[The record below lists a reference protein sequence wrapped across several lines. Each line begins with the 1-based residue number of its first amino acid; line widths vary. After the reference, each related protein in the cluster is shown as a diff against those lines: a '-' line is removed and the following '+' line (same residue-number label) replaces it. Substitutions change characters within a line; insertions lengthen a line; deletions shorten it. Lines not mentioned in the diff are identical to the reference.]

1 MNIWTLLGIAPTPD
15 TREIKRAYARRL
27 KVTRPEDD
35 PAAFQELHEAYQTA
49 LQMAQFVVV
58 DPGEEDAGEP
68 EPQASTLPEPAALQ
82 EAAWDQRAALQ
93 HEHEHAWEHP
103 VAAFR
108 EEAWERPVAAYR
120 EPVDPAALAEERR
133 RQREEARAQA
143 QAASDAAFEQAQRLW
158 GQFIDGAHIAPR
170 WHLTQL
176 LDSSEMLN
184 LEVREHFELFVLQYC
199 AGEAC
204 TDELREEM
212 AAIYRWEEDDTFI
225 ARRLPQA
232 ASEALARLRAG
243 RSFRDF
249 QARAATE
256 PAVAALLKDDAGWR
270 FCSTISGAFTREVQ
284 REVALVR
291 GYHAEMLHF
300 KLNTSV
306 FEEWERRVEG
316 RRYFFET
323 ALKSCAIG
331 LAPYLC
337 AVTFGEYW
345 GLKFNLL
352 LLLAVCL
359 PLALGAGA
367 AWAHYQ
373 PLARLRGS
381 NWSFDLVHDVRHR
394 PQWQFGWMA
403 LYAVFSTLMFIP
415 DPPALLTWAVTAS
428 MVGAALG
435 AAFANSV
442 IFTGITFA
450 IAALIGLSVGAS
462 LSDRPFGPYGY
473 VACAAGVFAGM
484 QMHYRGG
491 ADFWD
496 WLGKGA
502 WIARLRYVWLAGAV
516 ALLLLADTS
525 PLPLN
530 LHAALT
536 WVWLLGGLLLSRPTI
551 HHAVGVG
558 GGFIIWA
565 GLCIALTKS
574 SVLNASPMMSIAAA
588 TSAVAIYMLVNI
600 SRATKHQ
607 HPFS

>member
-1 MNIWTLLGIAPTPD
+1 MNIWTTLGIAPTPD

-35 PAAFQELHEAYQTA
+35 PAAFQELHQAYQTA

-58 DPGEEDAGEP
+58 EPGEEDVGGPA
-68 EPQASTLPEPAALQ
+68 PQACALPEPAALL
-82 EAAWDQRAALQ
+82 LQ
-93 HEHEHAWEHP
+93 EHEQAWEHP

-108 EEAWERPVAAYR
+108 EEAWEHPVAAYR
-120 EPVDPAALAEERR
+120 EPVDPAVLEEQRR
-133 RQREEARAQA
+133 REREEARAQA
-143 QAASDAAFEQAQRLW
+143 QLASDAAFEQAQRLW
-158 GQFIDGAHIAPR
+158 GQFIDSAHVAPR
-170 WHLTQL
+170 WQLQHLL
-176 LDSSEMLN
+176 ESGDMFN
-184 LEVREHFELFVLQYC
+184 LEVREHFELFALSYC
-199 AGEAC
+199 AGDAC
-204 TDELREEM
+204 TDGLREEM

-232 ASEALARLRAG
+232 AGDALARLRAV
-243 RSFRDF
+243 RSYQQF
-249 QARAATE
+249 QVRAASE

-270 FCSTISGAFTREVQ
+270 FCSTISGAFTREMQ
-284 REVALVR
+284 REIALVR

-316 RRYFFET
+316 RRYFVET
-323 ALKSCAIG
+323 VLKSCAVG

-337 AVTFGEYW
+337 AVTFGDYW

-394 PQWQFGWMA
+394 PRWQFGWMA

-415 DPPALLTWAVTAS
+415 DPPAALTWAVTAA
-428 MVGAALG
+428 MVGAAPL

-442 IFTGITFA
+442 VFTGITFA
-450 IAALIGLSVGAS
+450 IAALIGLLIGAS
-462 LSDRPFGPYGY
+462 LSDRPFEPYGY

-491 ADFWD
+491 ADLWV
-496 WLGKGA
+496 WLGKDA
-502 WIARLRYVWLAGAV
+502 WIARLRYAWLAGAS
-516 ALLLLADTS
+516 ALLVLADAS

-551 HHAVGVG
+551 HHAAGVG

-565 GLCIALTKS
+565 GLCIVLTKS

-588 TSAVAIYMLVNI
+588 TSAVAIYMLVNM

-607 HPFS
+607 HQFS